1 MRLIPLPIS
10 ALTASPSVRNK
21 ETGICIECGRFLLP
35 HYLMLDETE
44 EYDMMVNILG
54 IVEKC

>member
-1 MRLIPLPIS
+1 MRPIPLQIS

-21 ETGICIECGRFLLP
+21 NQYMLECGRFLLP

-44 EYDMMVNILG
+44 EYDMMINILG
-54 IVEKC
+54 IAEKC